1 MNNDLKSV
9 ILYLKGKKGSDF
21 SGYCALMVERR
32 VNQRLSATSCKTYP
46 EYLRHLKKHPEEL
59 NHLIDVWT
67 INVSRF
73 CKDMLTFEYIADRI
87 LPEIIYEKKKTDDNY
102 LSKGVMQR

>member
-9 ILYLKGKKGSDF
+9 ILYLKGKRGFDF
-21 SGYCALMVERR
+21 SGYRTLMVERR

-46 EYLRHLKKHPEEL
+46 EYLRHLKKHLEEL
-59 NHLIDVWT
+59 NHLVDVLT

-87 LPEIIYEKKKTDDNY
+87 LPEIVYEKKKTDDHY